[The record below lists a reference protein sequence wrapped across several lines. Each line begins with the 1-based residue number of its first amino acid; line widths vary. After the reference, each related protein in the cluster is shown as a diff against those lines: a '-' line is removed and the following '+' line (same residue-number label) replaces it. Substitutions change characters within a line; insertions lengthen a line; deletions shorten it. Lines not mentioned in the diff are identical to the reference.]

1 MKDEAFSE
9 RSATYLGCES
19 QPYVSVVIPVYN
31 GERYLAAAID
41 SVLTQTYQNFEIIVV
56 DDGSKDSTPEIL
68 QQYGDRIRAV
78 YQTNQGVALARN
90 HGIKLAQ
97 GEWIAFLDAD
107 DVLLPDKL
115 SAQLALAAKHPQ
127 LGIIHSG
134 WRRVS
139 ATGELLMEVE
149 PWHDIPQLTLESWL
163 RWKPV
168 LPSAML
174 FRRSWLEKSGG
185 FDPRFPPAEDT
196 ELVLR
201 LSAMG
206 CEADWLQQVTV
217 NYRQH
222 EASAMHKGLPQAR
235 SLSAVIDHFF
245 SQPHL
250 PELITWQEP
259 QIRYNT
265 LVWIAWYLHHT
276 GHLPEMAN
284 YLRQSWQYSP
294 YSLVETIGHW
304 ADSFTAFAYNW
315 GSEFDAEALAN
326 SGEWRSLMQWV
337 AKQDGT
343 RQHGTLEQV
352 ISPSK

>member
-1 MKDEAFSE
+1 MKDDQACRDVLPHCLYDS
-9 RSATYLGCES
+9 T
-19 QPYVSVVIPVYN
+19 PHVSVVIPVYN
-31 GERYLAAAID
+31 GERYIAAAID
-41 SVLTQTYQNFEIIVV
+41 SVLVQTYQNFEIIVV
-56 DDGSKDSTPEIL
+56 DDGSGDNTPAIL
-68 QQYGDRIRAV
+68 QHYKQGYGDRIQVV

-90 HGIKLAQ
+90 HGIGLAQ
-97 GEWIAFLDAD
+97 GQWIAFLDAD
-107 DVLLPDKL
+107 DTFLPDKL
-115 SAQLALAAKHPQ
+115 AAQLAFAAEQPQ
-127 LGIIHSG
+127 LGMIHSG

-139 ATGELLMEVE
+139 ASGDLLMVVE
-149 PWHDIPQLTLESWL
+149 PWHDLPQLTLESWL

-174 FRRSWLEKSGG
+174 FQRSWLEKTGG

-206 CEADWLQQVTV
+206 CEADWLRQVTV

-222 EASAMHKGLPQAR
+222 EASAMHKGVPQAR

-250 PELITWQEP
+250 PELIAWQEP

-276 GHLPEMAN
+276 GHLSEMSN
-284 YLRQSWQYSP
+284 YLRRSWQYSP
-294 YSLVETIGHW
+294 YSPIETIGHW
-304 ADSFTAFAYNW
+304 ADSFTAFARGW
-315 GSEFDAEALAN
+315 GSEFDAETLAN
-326 SGEWRSLMQWV
+326 SDEWRSLMQWV
-337 AKQDGT
+337 QNSI
-343 RQHGTLEQV
+343 QSSLE
-352 ISPSK
+352 